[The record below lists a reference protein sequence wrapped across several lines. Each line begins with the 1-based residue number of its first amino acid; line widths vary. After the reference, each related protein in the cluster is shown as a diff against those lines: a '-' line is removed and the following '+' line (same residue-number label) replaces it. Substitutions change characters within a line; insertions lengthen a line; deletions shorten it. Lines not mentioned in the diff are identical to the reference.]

1 MSAEFRKMFRNCN
14 LDRDRN
20 SRLKIGLRT
29 NFAVLKTSS
38 SIEY

>member
-20 SRLKIGLRT
+20 SRLKIGNTEAYTR
-29 NFAVLKTSS
+29 VRSLKTTV
-38 SIEY
+38 